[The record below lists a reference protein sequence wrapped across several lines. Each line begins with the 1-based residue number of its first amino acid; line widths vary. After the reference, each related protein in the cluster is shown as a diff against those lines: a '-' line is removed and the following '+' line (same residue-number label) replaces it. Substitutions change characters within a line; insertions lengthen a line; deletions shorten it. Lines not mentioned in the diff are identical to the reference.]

1 MTTVDA
7 LKQLYVA
14 KGGDAATVANL
25 VTIPDMIMAF
35 VELETA
41 SKASPAKASR
51 AKATTAEKE

>member
-14 KGGDAATVANL
+14 KGGDESAVANL

-41 SKASPAKASR
+41 SKVSTAKATR
-51 AKATTAEKE
+51 AKATTTEKE